1 MTARRRELCTGH
13 VAGSWIH
20 CASQNADCRMPEQ
33 MNPGLLPYSYH
44 GRIQR
49 QNWLIQM
56 SALIVIQRRW
66 LKNLKCKCRNVRS
79 LPGTWRD
86 VSLSMW
92 ITQRAAVGK
101 NWPRAQRNRTDGTTF
116 FCCNQHSWMV
126 VWPMHE
132 REAIQQKADKK
143 KKPAYSPLTEQNLNR
158 ISVFV
163 KKWESYQYSLILDP
177 VAYLSYTVWDY
188 GLPFFPLK
196 AKAYKKIRLTCYGD
210 AY

>member
-1 MTARRRELCTGH
+1 MLFFSAFSAVYCSPLNIFITSVLTMTARRRELCTGH

-20 CASQNADCRMPEQ
+20 CASQNADCGMPEQ

-49 QNWLIQM
+49 RNWLIQM
-56 SALIVIQRRW
+56 SALIVIQPRW
-66 LKNLKCKCRNVRS
+66 LKNLICKCRNVRS

-143 KKPAYSPLTEQNLNR
+143 KKTCLLTPD
-158 ISVFV
+158 
-163 KKWESYQYSLILDP
+163 W
-177 VAYLSYTVWDY
+177 
-188 GLPFFPLK
+188 
-196 AKAYKKIRLTCYGD
+196 AKPQSN
-210 AY
+210 